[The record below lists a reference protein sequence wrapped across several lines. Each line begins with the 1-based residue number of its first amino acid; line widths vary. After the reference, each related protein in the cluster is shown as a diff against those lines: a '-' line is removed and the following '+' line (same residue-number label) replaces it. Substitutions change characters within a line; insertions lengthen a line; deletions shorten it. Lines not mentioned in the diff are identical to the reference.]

1 MKKIIRRIL
10 IKLLSPFIKKLGFV
24 SATKNNNLGKNTL
37 LLNIIEL
44 FKTAQFEPQ
53 IIIDIGANH
62 GTWSR
67 ELKSAY
73 PKAQFVLVEPQE
85 WLKPSFEDLLT
96 DSSIFL
102 PVGAGKE
109 NGTFK
114 FTINSDRDDSSTFAL
129 SSNDASTRGYKQI
142 DVPIYTLNHIVKTYL
157 NHTPE
162 LVKIDAEG
170 IDLEVLDGAS
180 DLLGETECFLVEA
193 SINAPLE
200 ETTIEKTITYMDQ
213 KGYRVFE
220 FTDLNRPFKSKAL
233 WLVEI
238 AFIKKGGILDNI
250 NWMEI

>member
-1 MKKIIRRIL
+1 M
-10 IKLLSPFIKKLGFV
+10 
-24 SATKNNNLGKNTL
+24 
-37 LLNIIEL
+37 
-44 FKTAQFEPQ
+44 
-53 IIIDIGANH
+53 
-62 GTWSR
+62 
-67 ELKSAY
+67 
-73 PKAQFVLVEPQE
+73 
-85 WLKPSFEDLLT
+85 
-96 DSSIFL
+96 
-102 PVGAGKE
+102 
-109 NGTFK
+109 
-114 FTINSDRDDSSTFAL
+114 
-129 SSNDASTRGYKQI
+129 
-142 DVPIYTLNHIVKTYL
+142 PIYTLNHIVKTYL